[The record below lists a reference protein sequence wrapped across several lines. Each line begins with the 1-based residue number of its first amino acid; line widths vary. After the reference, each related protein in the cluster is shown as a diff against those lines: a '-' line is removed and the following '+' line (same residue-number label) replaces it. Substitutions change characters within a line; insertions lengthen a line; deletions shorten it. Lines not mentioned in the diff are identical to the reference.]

1 MYMRALLKDFGFEQ
15 TQATEVYEDNQAAIF
30 LAADPKFHGRAK
42 HIDIQYHF
50 SRDAQARK
58 IIKVIKCSTVSMV
71 ADIMT
76 KFMASNIM
84 QTLHME
90 AAAYF
95 PLPDVNM
102 LKRPFRILVD
112 TGCSIRT

>member
-1 MYMRALLKDFGFEQ
+1 MQKSVALSTMEAEYMALCETTREVMYMRALLKDFGFEQ

-71 ADIMT
+71 ADI
-76 KFMASNIM
+76 I
-84 QTLHME
+84 
-90 AAAYF
+90 
-95 PLPDVNM
+95 
-102 LKRPFRILVD
+102 
-112 TGCSIRT
+112 

>member
-1 MYMRALLKDFGFEQ
+1 MKIIRQLSFLLQ
-15 TQATEVYEDNQAAIF
+15 I
-30 LAADPKFHGRAK
+30 LSSKFHGRAK

-102 LKRPFRILVD
+102 LKRPTFIMD
-112 TGCSIRT
+112 AGCRT